1 MLVST
6 LKEMERLLD
15 IIMRF
20 VDDHVQI
27 DLKNVTFDALEVDIL
42 LTLGE
47 QIDLERKEDGLTSNA
62 AVFVNFELFELFQIT
77 GEEVL

>member
-1 MLVST
+1 
-6 LKEMERLLD
+6 
-15 IIMRF
+15 MRF

>member
-1 MLVST
+1 MLVSA

-42 LTLGE
+42 LRLGE

-62 AVFVNFELFELFQIT
+62 AVFVNFELFELLQIT